1 MAAAVLGSPARAMGN
16 TARGNAAATL
26 NPITGN
32 IITPEN
38 AQSELVADAVMAIV
52 RPVQK
57 TEDINVRKEMLTS
70 VSENTNS
77 KVSLEKEDKLELA
90 VAAPNVYLNIHTE
103 ASLGSEVI
111 GKLYSNDVAKV
122 LQDNGG
128 DWVRIKSGKVVG
140 YVLGEYLVKGDE
152 AELISELVKKNVATV
167 DENNTEVEV
176 RKYKSGR
183 SVVTTVLPGEQI
195 VVEENMEEETDGWI
209 EVSTENGRGYVKSE
223 EVNITDSY
231 PVAETVEEQQERL
244 ENATVKDIA
253 DDAQLKADKASEVAQ
268 AAQEKADEARSIVE
282 DEDAEPTR
290 AEEKAAETA
299 LIAAEVTQL
308 AADNTQETADSAK
321 EDMMKQFTMAVYS
334 NFGVGLPHYD
344 AAQRGYGIGIDS
356 LDDARPGDLI
366 CFYGHVGIYIGDGM
380 MVHASNARDGI
391 KISRADYRSIAAIRR
406 IFY

>member
-1 MAAAVLGSPARAMGN
+1 MSKLPYEVFTSDVGLFPAYIGGYMVFTRTRLLTGLVTFSMAAAVLGSPARAMGN

-167 DENNTEVEV
+167 DSGSDEVEV
-176 RKYKSGR
+176 HRYKSDH
-183 SVVTTVLPGEQI
+183 SVMMTVSQGEQI
-195 VVEENMEEETDGWI
+195 DVEEDMENETDGWI

-268 AAQEKADEARSIVE
+268 AAQEKAEEARSG
-282 DEDAEPTR
+282 R
-290 AEEKAAETA
+290 KSGR
-299 LIAAEVTQL
+299 
-308 AADNTQETADSAK
+308 DSA
-321 EDMMKQFTMAVYS
+321 D
-334 NFGVGLPHYD
+334 
-344 AAQRGYGIGIDS
+344 
-356 LDDARPGDLI
+356 
-366 CFYGHVGIYIGDGM
+366 
-380 MVHASNARDGI
+380 
-391 KISRADYRSIAAIRR
+391 RR
-406 IFY
+406 

>member
-1 MAAAVLGSPARAMGN
+1 MM
-16 TARGNAAATL
+16 T
-26 NPITGN
+26 
-32 IITPEN
+32 
-38 AQSELVADAVMAIV
+38 
-52 RPVQK
+52 
-57 TEDINVRKEMLTS
+57 
-70 VSENTNS
+70 VS
-77 KVSLEKEDKLELA
+77 
-90 VAAPNVYLNIHTE
+90 
-103 ASLGSEVI
+103 
-111 GKLYSNDVAKV
+111 
-122 LQDNGG
+122 Q
-128 DWVRIKSGKVVG
+128 
-140 YVLGEYLVKGDE
+140 
-152 AELISELVKKNVATV
+152 
-167 DENNTEVEV
+167 
-176 RKYKSGR
+176 
-183 SVVTTVLPGEQI
+183 GEQI
-195 VVEENMEEETDGWI
+195 DVEEDMENETDGWI

-321 EDMMKQFTMAVYS
+321 EDMMKHGAESGQAVADFAVQFVGNPYVWGGSSLTHGTDCSGFTMAVYS

-356 LDDARPGDLI
+356 LDDARSDGSSIDRQI
-366 CFYGHVGIYIGDGM
+366 SYIF
-380 MVHASNARDGI
+380 
-391 KISRADYRSIAAIRR
+391 
-406 IFY
+406 IFCV